1 MWLHQL
7 VILQRREQIA
17 AFVLE
22 RGSASLDELAGQFDV
37 SKMTIRRDLHALE
50 QGGVL
55 RRVMGGAIPVVSR
68 FHEPPM
74 SERSLVGLPA
84 KRAIGAAAAALVEDG
99 ETIIVDVGTTAL
111 ECARAL
117 SRSQRL
123 TVVTPSLQVAQELS
137 HAPAIRTMVIGGRLR
152 PGEMSLVGSW
162 AEDALGEL
170 NCDVLFLGVGGVDP
184 ERGLTEYNFDDSR
197 VKQAAIRSAGRCVL
211 LADESKLGRVTFARV
226 APVSAVSV
234 LVTDAVPDHPVVRAL
249 RDEGIKTVH
258 VDPIDQESR

>member
-1 MWLHQL
+1 MLF
-7 VILQRREQIA
+7 QRRESIA

-22 RGSASLDELAGQFDV
+22 RGNASLSELAERFHV
-37 SKMTIRRDLHALE
+37 SEMTIRRDLEALE
-50 QGGVL
+50 EGGVL

-74 SERSLVGLPA
+74 SERSLVGVPA
-84 KRAIGAAAAALVEDG
+84 KQAIGAAAAALVEDG

-123 TVVTPSLQVAQELS
+123 TVVTPSLQVAHELS
-137 HAPAIRTMVIGGRLR
+137 HAPAIRTMVVGGRLR

-162 AEDALGEL
+162 AEEALGQL
-170 NCDVLFLGVGGVDP
+170 NCDVVFLGVGGVDP

-197 VKQAAIRSAGRCVL
+197 VKQAALRSANRCVL

-234 LVTDAVPDHPVVRAL
+234 LVTDAAPENPVVCAL
-249 RDEGIKTVH
+249 RDSGVQIVH
-258 VDPIDQESR
+258 VHPIDQES